1 MNWKAN
7 VITIIIEPWSEQVVN
22 MGNEIKKKKSNGMF
36 QVLFEYS
43 EYSTIQGIIYIFQSR
58 QSLVGRIVWVSIV
71 AFMLLL
77 GSYWSIQ
84 SYIDWQNNPVLTTV
98 QTTAYP
104 VKEIEFPAV
113 TICGQGM
120 SDDVISAAMFKQFF
134 KYLETQNISIGVQP
148 LQAQNLIYIQVQLQ
162 GDPNTGHLKSVF
174 MCVWYFEG
182 I

>member
-1 MNWKAN
+1 MNYK
-7 VITIIIEPWSEQVVN
+7 
-22 MGNEIKKKKSNGMF
+22 MGKEKKKPKEKNGTF
-36 QVLFEYS
+36 QILHEYS
-43 EYSTIQGIIYIFQSR
+43 EYSTIQGIVYIFQTR
-58 QSLVGRIVWVSIV
+58 QSLVGRIVWVIIV

-84 SYIDWQNNPVLTTV
+84 SYVDWQNNPVLTTV

-134 KYLETQNISIGVQP
+134 KYLESKKMSSGVSP
-148 LQAQNLIYIQVQLQ
+148 LQAQSLIYIQVN
-162 GDPNTGHLKSVF
+162 D
-174 MCVWYFEG
+174 CV
-182 I
+182 